1 MRRVLNG
8 FLAVGLLATT
18 ACSGSDPSP
27 PTADSPAP
35 ASQSEGSSPGSSSA
49 SGSAQGQSFAAAEC
63 LRHRYRL
70 LRFVAVGG
78 NEAYGTG
85 EGGDVYAT
93 FSNQAPSDGSAATGP
108 YLLEGRGK
116 DPIKLTLA
124 GSTGD
129 LTVDGTVEGTY
140 ELQGSQATF
149 TSTTSA
155 GSATLKAGGRTQK
168 LTMPDVAAI
177 IAPNGSAQVACTDK
191 ALTLTAQSVR
201 FELARV

>member
-8 FLAVGLLATT
+8 FLAVGLLVTA
-18 ACSGSDPSP
+18 ACSGAEPNPATD
-27 PTADSPAP
+27 DSPTP
-35 ASQSEGSSPGSSSA
+35 ASSSGGSSPGSSSA
-49 SGSAQGQSFAAAEC
+49 SGSAGGQYRPAAEC
-63 LRHRYRL
+63 LNHRYRL

-85 EGGDVYAT
+85 EGGDAYAT
-93 FSNQAPSDGSAATGP
+93 FSNQAPSDASAAGGH

-168 LTMPDVAAI
+168 LTMTDVAAI

>member
-8 FLAVGLLATT
+8 FLAVSLLATV
-18 ACSGSDPSP
+18 ACSGAEPNPATDDSP
-27 PTADSPAP
+27 PP
-35 ASQSEGSSPGSSSA
+35 ASASGGSSPGSSSA
-49 SGSAQGQSFAAAEC
+49 SGSAGGQYRAAADC
-63 LRHRYRL
+63 LNHRYRL

-85 EGGDVYAT
+85 EGGDAYAT
-93 FSNQAPSDGSAATGP
+93 FRNQAPSDASAAGGH

-129 LTVDGTVEGTY
+129 LTVDGTIEGTY

-168 LTMPDVAAI
+168 LNMTDVAAI

>member
-8 FLAVGLLATT
+8 FLAVGLLVTA
-18 ACSGSDPSP
+18 ACSGAEPNPATD
-27 PTADSPAP
+27 DSPTP
-35 ASQSEGSSPGSSSA
+35 ASSSGGSSPGSSSA
-49 SGSAQGQSFAAAEC
+49 SVSAGGQYRPAAEC
-63 LRHRYRL
+63 LNHRYRL

-85 EGGDVYAT
+85 EGGDAYAT
-93 FSNQAPSDGSAATGP
+93 FSNQAPSDASAAGGH

-168 LTMPDVAAI
+168 LTMTDVAAI

>member
-1 MRRVLNG
+1 MRRLLNG
-8 FLAVGLLATT
+8 LFAVGLLATA
-18 ACSGSDPSP
+18 ACSGTDPN
-27 PTADSPAP
+27 PTPADSSAP
-35 ASQSEGSSPGSSSA
+35 ASGSEGSSPGSSSA
-49 SGSAQGQSFAAAEC
+49 SGSAIGQSLPATEC
-63 LRHRYRL
+63 LSHRYRL

-78 NEAYGTG
+78 NETYSTG

-93 FSNQAPSDGSAATGP
+93 FSNQAPSDGSAAGRP

-124 GSTGD
+124 GATGD
-129 LTVDGTVEGTY
+129 LTVDGTTEGTF
-140 ELQGSQATF
+140 ELQGTQATF

-168 LTMPDVAAI
+168 LTMTDVAAI
-177 IAPNGSAQVACTDK
+177 VAPKGSAQVACTDK

>member
-1 MRRVLNG
+1 MKRLLNG
-8 FLAVGLLATT
+8 LLAVGLLTT
-18 ACSGSDPSP
+18 AACSGTDPN
-27 PTADSPAP
+27 PTPADSPAP
-35 ASQSEGSSPGSSSA
+35 ASGSERSSPGSSSA
-49 SGSAQGQSFAAAEC
+49 SGSAIEQSLPAAEC
-63 LRHRYRL
+63 LSHRYRL
-70 LRFVAVGG
+70 LRFIAVGG

-85 EGGDVYAT
+85 EGGDAYAT
-93 FSNQAPSDGSAATGP
+93 FSNQAPSDASAAGGH

-168 LTMPDVAAI
+168 LTMTDVAAI